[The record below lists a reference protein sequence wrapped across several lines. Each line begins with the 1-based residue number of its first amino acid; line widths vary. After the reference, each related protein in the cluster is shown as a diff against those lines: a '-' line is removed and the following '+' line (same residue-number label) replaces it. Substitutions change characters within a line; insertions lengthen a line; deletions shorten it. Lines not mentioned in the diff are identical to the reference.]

1 MHLCLR
7 LSLGGLKLAG
17 GSDGGR
23 EVLWGFRGGKE
34 LGSGEQSEFERHVGP
49 AKAGQSGQ

>member
-1 MHLCLR
+1 LHLCLR

-34 LGSGEQSEFERHVGP
+34 LGSGEQSGFERYVGP